1 MEINIEKEIQAR
13 VDFKM
18 NELLT
23 AIQNRADTNW
33 AIAFKIGSQKHSY
46 YWEAFE
52 QMKSMFQKEL
62 EMSYPYD
69 IMSELNRRKKKH
81 DAVDKIMETFCQR
94 GVGDYYRKERQVAMI
109 IDECQEW

>member
-18 NELLT
+18 NELLK
-23 AIQNRADTNW
+23 AIENRANANW
-33 AIAFKIGSQKHSY
+33 SIAFKIGSQKHSY

-69 IMSELNRRKKKH
+69 RMSELNRRKKS
-81 DAVDKIMETFCQR
+81 MTQ
-94 GVGDYYRKERQVAMI
+94 
-109 IDECQEW
+109 